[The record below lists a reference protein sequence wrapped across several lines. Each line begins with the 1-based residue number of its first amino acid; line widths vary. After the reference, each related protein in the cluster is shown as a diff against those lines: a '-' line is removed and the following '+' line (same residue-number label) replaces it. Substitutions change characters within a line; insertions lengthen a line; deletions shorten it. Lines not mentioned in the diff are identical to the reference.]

1 MALTIV
7 AMLLFLAQV
16 LAWVV
21 LPSGAKPAPAP
32 EVKDQETLPA
42 VPAGQVA

>member
-7 AMLLFLAQV
+7 ALLLFLAQV

-32 EVKDQETLPA
+32 EVKEHEALPA
-42 VPAGQVA
+42 GSVGQTA